1 MTVRTRANCGE
12 RRLFIDIRYRNSDGT
27 RARFRKD
34 ADVQTYA
41 AARAEDMR
49 RLVLLA
55 STGKP
60 FNASE
65 VLEESVGPA
74 VSKHEPSL
82 TFEKLCERYLKL
94 FAPSHLK
101 PSTRKGYA
109 KVISAHLVPELGKLR
124 IDRIDADAARRVDS
138 RLVRA
143 GLRPSTRRNAQAVLR
158 SIVCRFAME
167 AELLDVP
174 PRFPRLP
181 RVGATVSTTLTAD
194 EVRRL
199 LAVCTPNERI
209 AFLLA
214 AYAGLRAGEVRGL
227 RQRDVNLETNMLV
240 VRRSICAGEAAAPK
254 SGHQRLVPLVAE
266 LRDALARSDRKL
278 DDAVTRGPR
287 APWSDTSLTK
297 AFKLAAARAGL
308 TGWRLHDLRHFFVTS
323 CFRAGLSAPLVQR
336 LAGHEHLITTQRYAH
351 LVELDVAGVAMQ
363 LERLVWGNGGAT
375 ERNPTSNAL

>member
-1 MTVRTRANCGE
+1 MTVRSRTSCGE
-12 RRLFIDIRYRNSDGT
+12 RRLFIDIRFRNPDGT

-41 AARAEDMR
+41 AARAEDRR

-60 FNASE
+60 FDAAEVPADSVAS
-65 VLEESVGPA
+65 V
-74 VSKHEPSL
+74 VSKREPGL
-82 TFEKLCERYLKL
+82 TFEKLCERYLDL

-109 KVISAHLVPELGKLR
+109 KVIYAHLVPELGKLR
-124 IDRIDADAARRVDS
+124 IDRIDADAVRRVDA

-143 GLRPSTRRNAQAVLR
+143 GRRASTRRNAQAILR
-158 SIVCRFAME
+158 SILCRFAME
-167 AELLDVP
+167 AELLAAP
-174 PRFPRLP
+174 PTFPRLP
-181 RVGATVSTTLTAD
+181 RVGATVSTTLTGD

-199 LAVCTPNERI
+199 FAVCTPDELI

-227 RQRDVNLETNMLV
+227 RQRDVNLETGMLV
-240 VRRSICAGEAAAPK
+240 VRRSICAGEASAPK
-254 SGHQRLVPLVAE
+254 SGHQRLVPMVAE
-266 LRDALARSDRKL
+266 LREALSKSNRKL

-297 AFKLAAARAGL
+297 AFKLAAKRAGL
-308 TGWRLHDLRHFFVTS
+308 EGWRLHDLRHFFVTS
-323 CFRAGLSAPLVQR
+323 CFRAGLPAPLVQR

-351 LVELDVAGVAMQ
+351 LVELDIAGVATR
-363 LERLVWGNGGAT
+363 LERLGWGNGGAMDGKEASKT
-375 ERNPTSNAL
+375 K